1 MSNAEFPTG
10 KPFQLPILP
19 LHPNQ
24 IIFPKQTITS
34 LYHSASPA
42 WSLLQ
47 AVSNSFHSTTQ
58 STSPELIL
66 GCVPLKSNTHKTSG
80 SHPQQIRFQ
89 ILRFSQD
96 SANSSPSSAQVS
108 ILAPD
113 TRKSEDGFL
122 SDHNPYD
129 LLYQWGCS
137 AKIMNITP
145 SSDASHSGY
154 LVNLVGL
161 RRFRI
166 DRLVQDDAPFCSA
179 RITYFDDRPFL
190 ISNPEQKIEVDRIIE
205 SFKTTSIAFINVLRA
220 HQSPDNDLDDKK
232 KRMSRLLNQVTAS
245 QLPRLIDVMV
255 SSIRQGPLDDRLA
268 FLSYSEAEVKVNKM
282 IELLNILVQ
291 QLNGSATLP
300 KLIKQDNQSSDLIR
314 FIESSK
320 HLTPNQKQWLLQRR
334 LTDLQRE
341 LDEVKNST
349 KDQGSEIRSVIR
361 PRNSSISRPQTN
373 GPRFIIHRGNSSG
386 GQFPFRIMGGN
397 PHNHSTDNDPVEDE
411 FKQLEDKIMI
421 SGMLEEAQGICLKEL
436 KRLRVIP
443 MASVEHSIIKNYLEI
458 MLELPWTKSSL
469 QDANMDVLLG
479 KGFLQKAKDQLNED
493 HHGMDHVK
501 TRLIEFLA
509 VIKRRADLDR
519 NDHSSNNSS
528 ESAKLGLAPSSTKDV
543 GLADHDIMSQYAN
556 DLLSLGGDSTN
567 FNTESSPELKSIAS
581 TNSQSA
587 EKSSQKL
594 VKSHTKQKAPIL
606 LLFGPPGV
614 GKTSIA
620 KSIAK
625 TLNKKFYRISLGG
638 VKDESEI
645 RGHRRTYVGSMP
657 GVIVQALR
665 RVGVN
670 DPVILL
676 DEIDKVGSN
685 NFHGD
690 PSAALLE
697 VLDPEQ
703 NTSFVDHYINTP
715 IDLSTVLFIATA
727 NSLET
732 ISAPLLDRMETIK
745 LNGYLF
751 NEKMM
756 IASRNLIPKQM
767 KHYNLT
773 SKEFGLEN
781 QDVLS
786 KVILNYTRESGVR
799 SLEREIGN
807 LCRSKV
813 MEFVEYQESHEESL
827 AGNANESL
835 TAKAFDPRIHL
846 DDLERIL
853 GPEKYEIEMTEV
865 QLRPGVAIGMAYQG
879 SGNGSILFIEAQ
891 TYSGK
896 GEMKLTGSLGDVI
909 KESAELAISWIK
921 NHAWELNLVGSV
933 NHTSLLDQLDLHI
946 HFPSG
951 SIPKDGPSAGVALVV
966 CLVSLF
972 GEISLDSKL
981 AMTGEISL
989 RGQVLPVG
997 GIREKVLAAHR
1008 AGIKR
1013 IIMPSRNRK
1022 DVEGD
1027 EQVKILKRDIE
1038 FNFVSNLEEVIMIVF
1053 GEKLW
1058 EKRIGEGK
1066 GKGEDVEERKL
1077 RFQKCLGSIDSLL

>member
-1 MSNAEFPTG
+1 M
-10 KPFQLPILP
+10 
-19 LHPNQ
+19 
-24 IIFPKQTITS
+24 
-34 LYHSASPA
+34 
-42 WSLLQ
+42 LQ
-47 AVSNSFHSTTQ
+47 
-58 STSPELIL
+58 
-66 GCVPLKSNTHKTSG
+66 
-80 SHPQQIRFQ
+80 
-89 ILRFSQD
+89 
-96 SANSSPSSAQVS
+96 
-108 ILAPD
+108 
-113 TRKSEDGFL
+113 
-122 SDHNPYD
+122 
-129 LLYQWGCS
+129 
-137 AKIMNITP
+137 
-145 SSDASHSGY
+145 
-154 LVNLVGL
+154 
-161 RRFRI
+161 
-166 DRLVQDDAPFCSA
+166 
-179 RITYFDDRPFL
+179 
-190 ISNPEQKIEVDRIIE
+190 
-205 SFKTTSIAFINVLRA
+205 
-220 HQSPDNDLDDKK
+220 
-232 KRMSRLLNQVTAS
+232 
-245 QLPRLIDVMV
+245 
-255 SSIRQGPLDDRLA
+255 
-268 FLSYSEAEVKVNKM
+268 
-282 IELLNILVQ
+282 
-291 QLNGSATLP
+291 
-300 KLIKQDNQSSDLIR
+300 
-314 FIESSK
+314 
-320 HLTPNQKQWLLQRR
+320 
-334 LTDLQRE
+334 
-341 LDEVKNST
+341 
-349 KDQGSEIRSVIR
+349 
-361 PRNSSISRPQTN
+361 
-373 GPRFIIHRGNSSG
+373 
-386 GQFPFRIMGGN
+386 
-397 PHNHSTDNDPVEDE
+397 
-411 FKQLEDKIMI
+411 
-421 SGMLEEAQGICLKEL
+421 EAQDICLKEL
-436 KRLRVIP
+436 RRLKVIP

-469 QDANMDVLLG
+469 QDADMDVILG
-479 KGFLQKAKDQLNED
+479 KGFLQKAKEQLNQD
-493 HHGMDHVK
+493 HYGMDHVK

-519 NDHSSNNSS
+519 DKSLSNST
-528 ESAKLGLAPSSTKDV
+528 ESAKHGPTPAKTDV
-543 GLADHDIMSQYAN
+543 ELADDDTMSQYAN
-556 DLLSLGGDSTN
+556 DLLSLDGDSAN
-567 FNTESSPELKSIAS
+567 LNPESSPILKSITS
-581 TNSQSA
+581 TDIQPA
-587 EKSSQKL
+587 GKPSQKFM
-594 VKSHTKQKAPIL
+594 KSHTKQKAPIL
-606 LLFGPPGV
+606 LLVGPPGV

-676 DEIDKVGSN
+676 DEIDKVGSH

-727 NSLET
+727 NSLDS

-767 KHYNLT
+767 KNYNLT
-773 SKEFGLEN
+773 SKEFVLDH
-781 QDVLS
+781 QDVIS

-807 LCRSKV
+807 LCRFKV
-813 MEFVEYQESHEESL
+813 MEFVQYQESCEESSD
-827 AGNANESL
+827 EHVS
-835 TAKAFDPRIHL
+835 KPFDPRIHL
-846 DDLERIL
+846 DDLDRIL
-853 GPEKYEIEMTEV
+853 GPAKYEIEMTEV
-865 QLRPGVAIGMAYQG
+865 QLKPGVAIGMAYQG

-921 NHAWELNLVGSV
+921 NHAWELNLVQTL
-933 NHTSLLDQLDLHI
+933 NHSSLLDQLDLHI

-951 SIPKDGPSAGVALVV
+951 SIPKDGPSAGVGLVV

-972 GEISLDSKL
+972 GGISLDSKL

-1027 EQVKILKRDIE
+1027 EQVNILKRDIQ
-1038 FNFVSNLEEVIMIVF
+1038 FNFVSTLEEVIMIVF

-1058 EKRIGEGK
+1058 EKDFNGPVAGEGK
-1066 GKGEDVEERKL
+1066 GKGEDLEARKV
-1077 RFQKCLGSIDSLL
+1077 RFQKCLGSLDSLL